1 MKLTAT
7 IKTQSDWHVGSG
19 AGQPGHIDA
28 LVARDSDGL
37 PFVPAKTLQGIWRD
51 ACERVAFALDS
62 GPRGTWNQLVEF
74 LFGSQPSLHRG
85 PTDHP
90 PQPAALSVRPA
101 RLAAPLR
108 ALLARHRAA
117 AAALTFVKPG
127 VKISDRT
134 GQAVED
140 YLRFEELARVGAE
153 LEAEVELDVP
163 PDVEDVALALLVAG
177 AQLVD
182 RLGGKRRR
190 GHGRCQIRLRGDRV
204 PDVRQAIEVLRKAR
218 REGISIP
225 VHTPEP
231 KSAGEAVPAAAPAQ
245 RWWAI
250 PLRIKPLAPL
260 AISYRTV
267 GNVVETLDYVPGYC
281 LLPFVTAAADAIGV
295 SIRPYVASGL
305 VRVLNAT
312 IEKGRVR
319 TLPAPEAVQV
329 RKDSEGFA
337 KPRQCVV
344 NQFLIAADDAKSE
357 GDKKQESDTSKQT
370 KPAQGVYLAWDGG
383 VFIGPARV
391 PLTVRTHGS
400 VDDVRQRPTPEA
412 GGGVYSYEAIA
423 AVDDGRPVY
432 LRSVLIVNEA
442 VYSLLGQRD
451 PRWWRRLNG
460 TARVGRSKKDDYGM
474 VEIDSGEPCELT
486 QPPAASS
493 DNDLF
498 VWLASDTLLRDD
510 GLRYTP
516 LVERLRR
523 ALEARLGVG
532 LQLRDARSAFA
543 RTRRHETWH
552 SGWQMPRPS
561 LIALRA
567 GSCFVFKADRP
578 IDPSRLAEL
587 QATGIGE
594 RTAEG
599 FGEVV
604 FNHPALTQPPQNWT
618 IGQMSTS
625 EADPATGAG
634 VRLLRDGEPGFQL
647 ARLLEQEVA
656 KRLIRRRCLEIAD
669 KSQERRRLLGW
680 KLNGRQSEPTIT
692 QIMAFRQV
700 LARLHSQQ
708 DRRIV
713 SDWFSRLEKSKLR
726 KEAWP
731 EDARSKCLQLVQ
743 DDNAVW
749 RALQLEGS
757 WEILTEDGKA
767 AVQRELWAFAV
778 RALVDACARAHK
790 RQSES
795 SEREH

>member
-19 AGQPGHIDA
+19 TGQPGHIDA

-37 PFVPAKTLQGIWRD
+37 PFIPAKTLQGVWRD
-51 ACERVAFALDS
+51 ACERVAFALDG

-101 RLAAPLR
+101 RLPAPLR
-108 ALLARHRAA
+108 ALLIRHRAA

-163 PDVEDVALALLVAG
+163 PDVEHVALALLVAG
-177 AQLVD
+177 AHLVD

-190 GHGRCQIRLRGDRV
+190 GHGRCQIELRGDGV
-204 PDVRQAIEVLRKAR
+204 PNMGQAVETLRKAR
-218 REGISIP
+218 REAVSIP
-225 VHTPEP
+225 LPTPEP
-231 KSAGEAVPAAAPAQ
+231 KSAGEAAPVAAPAQ
-245 RWWAI
+245 RWFAI

-281 LLPFVTAAADAIGV
+281 LLPHVTAAVEAMGV
-295 SIRPYVASGL
+295 SIRPFIVDGL

-312 IEKGRVR
+312 IEESGVR
-319 TLPAPEAVQV
+319 ALPAPEALEVY
-329 RKDSEGFA
+329 KDSPGFA
-337 KPRQCVV
+337 CPRKWVV
-344 NQFLIAADDAKSE
+344 NRFLTGPDNAVDGGQSEERDA
-357 GDKKQESDTSKQT
+357 GRQT
-370 KPAQGVYLAWDGG
+370 KPARGVFLAWDGDG
-383 VFIGPARV
+383 FLGAARV

-400 VDDVRQRPTPEA
+400 VDDVCQRPTREA

-423 AVDDGRPVY
+423 AAEDGQPVY
-432 LRSVLIVNEA
+432 LRSVLVVNEA
-442 VYSLLGQRD
+442 IHSLLSQRD
-451 PRWWRRLNG
+451 PQWWRRLNG

-474 VEIDSGEPCELT
+474 VEIEVGEPCVLPE
-486 QPPAASS
+486 PPAAP
-493 DNDLF
+493 DDELF
-498 VWLASDTLLRDD
+498 VWLVSDTLLRDD
-510 GLRYTP
+510 GLRYAP
-516 LVERLRR
+516 LVERLRHE
-523 ALEARLGVG
+523 LETSLDVG
-532 LQLRDARSAFA
+532 LSLRDARSAFA

-552 SGWQMPRPS
+552 SGWQLPRPS

-567 GSCFVFKADRP
+567 GSCFVFRADGP
-578 IDPSRLAEL
+578 IDPARLAQL
-587 QATGIGE
+587 QAAGLGD

-599 FGEVV
+599 FGEVL
-604 FNHPALTQPPQNWT
+604 FNHPILTRPPRSWNA
-618 IGQMSTS
+618 GQATA
-625 EADPATGAG
+625 EADPATGGGA
-634 VRLLRDGEPGFQL
+634 RLLKQDEPGFQL
-647 ARLLEQEVA
+647 ARLLEREVA

-669 KSQERRRLLGW
+669 KSEERRKLLGW

-700 LARLHSQQ
+700 LARLHSQE

-731 EDARSKCLQLVQ
+731 ADARSKCLQLVQ
-743 DDNAVW
+743 DDNAIW
-749 RALQLEGS
+749 EALQLEGN
-757 WEILTEDGKA
+757 WEILTEDGLA
-767 AVQRELWAFAV
+767 ALQRDLWGFAV

-790 RQSES
+790 RQSEPS
-795 SEREH
+795 GEQT